1 MVDRLGNWYPDFPGQ
16 QPLQDQAFVRAFG
29 IGQQA
34 QGQPMQNQALTPP
47 TIHADIVQVDGPE
60 GIERYPLAAGATQ
73 MFMTK
78 DEQLILIRTQLQNG
92 QHTDEIYDRR
102 PPAPPA
108 APINPAE
115 YVRRDELAA
124 LLAEMQ
130 GRGRK
135 STKAAEAGEAE

>member
-1 MVDRLGNWYPDFPGQ
+1 MIDRMGNWYPDYPGQ
-16 QPLQDQAFVRAFG
+16 QPLQDQAFVRTFG
-29 IGQQA
+29 IGQQGQA
-34 QGQPMQNQALTPP
+34 QQTPALTPP
-47 TIHADIVQVDGPE
+47 TIHADIVQVEGPE

-108 APINPAE
+108 APINPADF
-115 YVRRDELAA
+115 VRRDELAA

-130 GRGRK
+130 GKGRRNAK
-135 STKAAEAGEAE
+135 TAEAGEAE